1 MTKDA
6 LTKDHLA
13 HVSTLNE
20 AFAERVKL
28 SGEQNWLTLYDR
40 DKIVATLTFRA
51 LFEAAKQ
58 WAGALAEVG
67 VKPGDRVVMVL
78 PTERAFYEAY
88 WGILLA
94 GGAPVPAYP
103 PVKMSN
109 LEEYREILG
118 RQIKNCHAA
127 AMVTNEKVL
136 PLVRPAAP
144 EGMPVIIPAEI
155 REAKPIEPVKVTP
168 GHLGLLQYTSG
179 STGSQKGV
187 MLTHGNLVANL
198 RAIGFGGGLRPGD
211 VAVSWLPLYHD
222 MGLIGLTLGSFYWGL
237 PLVACSPVDFLRRPS
252 RWLNMIST
260 HGGSVSAAPNFAF
273 SLVARKMKDEELD
286 ALDLSRCRLI
296 LCGAEPIHPA
306 TIEKFTTRFARCGFP
321 PQAFFPGYGLAENT
335 LAALFSDLDALPRLT
350 ALDPKKLEGK
360 NLAVPLPV
368 EEGGKLYVSVGKPV
382 PTVEIAIVDDNGLEL
397 PEGGRGEVVIRGPS
411 VMAGY
416 FDNEEA
422 TRATV
427 REGWLK
433 TGDLGFVLDGYFY
446 ISGRKK
452 DMVIKAGRNYFAEDI
467 EAAAAFVSG
476 VRAGGLCV
484 FSVDDPARGT
494 EEVVLVAEINEKR
507 PGIEEEIKSAV
518 TEATGC
524 KPDRVVLVAP
534 RTVPKTSSGKIQ
546 RFMARNWY
554 LDGSLTRREGERQTT
569 AWWIYLKEMIKDKLG
584 LGRKKK
590 S

>member
-1 MTKDA
+1 MTERPTIIDPLKDV
-6 LTKDHLA
+6 T
-13 HVSTLNE
+13 TLNE
-20 AFAERVKL
+20 AAAERVRI
-28 SGEQNWLTLYDR
+28 SGERNWLTLYDR
-40 DKIVATLTFRA
+40 DRIVATMTYRA
-51 LFEAAKQ
+51 LFDAARL

-67 VKPGDRVVMVL
+67 VKPGDRVVMVM
-78 PTERAFYEAY
+78 PTQRAFYESY

-94 GGAPVPAYP
+94 GAAPVPAYP

-118 RQIKNCHAA
+118 RQIANCNAT
-127 AMVTNEKVL
+127 AMVTDERVL

-144 EGMPVIIPAEI
+144 PRTPILIPSEVKNAKSAGPVD
-155 REAKPIEPVKVTP
+155 VTP
-168 GHLGLLQYTSG
+168 AHLGLLQYTSG

-187 MLTHGNLVANL
+187 MLTHGNLVANI
-198 RAIGFGGGLRPGD
+198 RAIGRGVALREGD

-222 MGLIGLTLGSFYWGL
+222 MGLIGLTLATFYWGV

-260 HGGSVSAAPNFAF
+260 HGGSITAAPNFAF
-273 SLVARKMKDEELD
+273 SLAARKMKDEELD
-286 ALDLSRCRLI
+286 ALDLSRMRVA

-306 TIEKFTTRFARCGFP
+306 TVEKFTTRFARCGFKP
-321 PQAFFPGYGLAENT
+321 YAFFPGYGLAENT
-335 LAALFSDLDALPRLT
+335 LAALFSDLDAPPRMT
-350 ALDPKKLEGK
+350 PLDPKKLEGE

-368 EEGGKLYVSVGKPV
+368 GEGGKLYVSVGTPV
-382 PTVEIAIVDDNGLEL
+382 PTVDIRIVDERGFEL
-397 PEGGRGEVVIRGPS
+397 PEGTRGEVVISGPS

-416 FDNEEA
+416 FGNEEA
-422 TRATV
+422 TRQTIV
-427 REGWLK
+427 DGWLK
-433 TGDLGFVLDGYFY
+433 TGDLGFTLGGYFY

-467 EAAAAFVSG
+467 EAAAAMVPG

-494 EEVVLVAEINEKR
+494 EEVVLVAEVNEKR
-507 PGIEEEIKSAV
+507 PGIEEEIKVAV

-554 LDGSLTRREGERQTT
+554 LDGSLGRREGERKTT
-569 AWWIYLKEMIKDKLG
+569 AWWIYVKETIRDKLG
-584 LGRKKK
+584 LSRR
-590 S
+590 